1 MEKDLE
7 AQRIKEWEERFDEEQ
22 RLKLQKE
29 IQKEE
34 MLKKKEQLKRAIEEE
49 QDKSI
54 QDELIS
60 RLDAFKVDE
69 RKKN

>member
-1 MEKDLE
+1 
-7 AQRIKEWEERFDEEQ
+7 
-22 RLKLQKE
+22 
-29 IQKEE
+29 

-69 RKKN
+69 SKKKN

>member
-1 MEKDLE
+1 MGREIWRGTK
-7 AQRIKEWEERFDEEQ
+7 IKITKRNSK
-22 RLKLQKE
+22 RRNV
-29 IQKEE
+29 
-34 MLKKKEQLKRAIEEE
+34 KKKEQLKRAIEEE